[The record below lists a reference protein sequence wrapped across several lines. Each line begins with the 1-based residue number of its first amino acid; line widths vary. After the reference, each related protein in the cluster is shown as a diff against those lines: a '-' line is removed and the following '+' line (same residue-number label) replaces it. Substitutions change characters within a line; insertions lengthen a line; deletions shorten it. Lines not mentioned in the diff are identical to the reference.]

1 MKISYISFGILPI
14 GMTLLLSGCFGP
26 EPQPLPQ
33 YTPKA
38 LEAQGKGIT
47 IAKSTPYNCVILG
60 EVEGKDNVGN
70 TRGVTRELLRE
81 GALNDLKNE
90 AGNVVTGGKRIMLSI
105 TKEQVTCVAKLQGE
119 TNARSVD
126 CTDGAPHGTISA
138 ALQSHRIHAQVFE
151 CGNK

>member
-1 MKISYISFGILPI
+1 MKVSALSFGALSI
-14 GMTLLLSGCFGP
+14 GAALLLSGCFGP

-70 TRGVTRELLRE
+70 TRGVTGELLRE
-81 GALNDLKNE
+81 SALNDLKNE
-90 AGNVVTGGKRIMLSI
+90 AGNVASNGKRIMLAI
-105 TKEQVTCVAKLQGE
+105 TKEKVMCQAKFQKDAK
-119 TNARSVD
+119 TQMVD
-126 CTDGAPHGTISA
+126 CTDGTPQGAISA
-138 ALQSHRIHAQVFE
+138 RLESHRIHAQVFE

>member
-1 MKISYISFGILPI
+1 M
-14 GMTLLLSGCFGP
+14 
-26 EPQPLPQ
+26 
-33 YTPKA
+33 
-38 LEAQGKGIT
+38 
-47 IAKSTPYNCVILG
+47 ILG

-119 TNARSVD
+119 TMHVLLIAQMVHHMARSLLHYNLIESTPKYLSVE
-126 CTDGAPHGTISA
+126 TNNYFHHIT
-138 ALQSHRIHAQVFE
+138 
-151 CGNK
+151 